1 MKYKHI
7 AVEGNIGAGKTTLTK
22 FLSSILDAST
32 LLEEFEENKFLKAF
46 YNTGEFAFQSEIQ
59 FLLDRSKQLNEF
71 YKKNHSLIIS
81 DYYVNK
87 SLIFSKINLNEY
99 EFQLL
104 KNLHGHLFGV
114 LPPPDLL
121 IFLDRSLDVLF
132 ANIMRRNRPYEK
144 NMDLNYLKKLD
155 HYYENWLEGLHFK
168 NCFGKLFLEIGHNLD
183 PDPPQSNTGINT
195 LLFCNYLTLNYS
207 LSIDINL
214 V

>member
-46 YNTGEFAFQSEIQ
+46 YNTGEFAFQSEVQ

-81 DYYVNK
+81 DYYFNK

-104 KNLHGHLFGV
+104 KNIHSHLFGV

-121 IFLDRSLDVLF
+121 IFLDEVLMF
-132 ANIMRRNRPYEK
+132 ICK
-144 NMDLNYLKKLD
+144 
-155 HYYENWLEGLHFK
+155 YYA
-168 NCFGKLFLEIGHNLD
+168 
-183 PDPPQSNTGINT
+183 
-195 LLFCNYLTLNYS
+195 
-207 LSIDINL
+207 
-214 V
+214 

>member
-46 YNTGEFAFQSEIQ
+46 YKTGEFAFQSEIQ

-132 ANIMRRNRPYEK
+132 ENIMRRNRPYEK
-144 NMDLNYLKKLD
+144 NMDLNYLRKLD
-155 HYYENWLEGLHFK
+155 HYYENWLEGLNIPIIRIDAETIDFSRPDYLTKKFK
-168 NCFGKLFLEIGHNLD
+168 QLLNLD
-183 PDPPQSNTGINT
+183 FSSTQRTVKLAIS
-195 LLFCNYLTLNYS
+195 
-207 LSIDINL
+207 
-214 V
+214 

>member
-46 YNTGEFAFQSEIQ
+46 YNTGEFAFQSEVQ

-104 KNLHGHLFGV
+104 KNLHGHLFGI

-155 HYYENWLEGLHFK
+155 HYYENWLDAETIDFNRPDYLTKKFK
-168 NCFGKLFLEIGHNLD
+168 QLLNLD
-183 PDPPQSNTGINT
+183 LPSTQRTVKLAIS
-195 LLFCNYLTLNYS
+195 
-207 LSIDINL
+207 
-214 V
+214 